1 MQATVPGENARV
13 CAGTVSKALRSI
25 PAVAPNPDRELGEA
39 RALIDRGDERGA
51 LKHLDRARRGY
62 VKSHDR
68 PGLEHLLV
76 MADVLQA
83 DDERVRIGHAN
94 LLYAV
99 KQNLRL
105 ESRRQAQR
113 LGEAWEDPYPDL
125 SAPTEHTR
133 IAFTR
138 GVKLAIAIGAA
149 VGTVVVVGFFTLP
162 FVFESSEG
170 PEVTLRLLNDTNQP
184 ATLRG
189 CDDTDCFTTWLHRD
203 VDPGL
208 ATESSVP
215 TADLVE
221 LFKVKFAG
229 RDEMC
234 LPVRVHDAVER
245 FGNSSALVAR
255 VSQASPCPGTT
266 VLPQATAQTGL

>member
-1 MQATVPGENARV
+1 MRATVPGENARV
-13 CAGTVSKALRSI
+13 CAGTVSKPLRSV

-39 RALIDRGDERGA
+39 RASIDRGDECSA

-62 VKSHDR
+62 VRRHDR

-76 MADVLQA
+76 MADVLEA

-94 LLYAV
+94 LVYAV

-105 ESRRQAQR
+105 ESRREAQK
-113 LGEAWEDPYPDL
+113 LGEAWQDPYPEL

-149 VGTVVVVGFFTLP
+149 IGTVAVVAVFSIP
-162 FVFESSEG
+162 FIFESSSE
-170 PEVTLRLLNDTNQP
+170 PEVTLRLLNDTKQS

-189 CDDTDCFTTWLHRD
+189 CDDSDCFTTWLRREL
-203 VDPGL
+203 DPGL

-215 TADLVE
+215 TDDLVE
-221 LFKVKFAG
+221 LFKVKLAG
-229 RDEMC
+229 GDEIC
-234 LPVRVHDAVER
+234 LPVRVHDAVQR
-245 FGNSSALVAR
+245 FGDTGALVAR

-266 VLPQATAQTGL
+266 VLPQATVETGL